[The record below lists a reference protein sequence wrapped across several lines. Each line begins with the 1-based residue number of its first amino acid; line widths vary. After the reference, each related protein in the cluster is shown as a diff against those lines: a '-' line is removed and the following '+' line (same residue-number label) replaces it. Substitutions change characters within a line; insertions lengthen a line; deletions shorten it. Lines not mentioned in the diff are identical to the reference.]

1 MSMWIHDFD
10 VWGKRGGGGNR
21 HLFVVGADEVENKA
35 PVHERKQ
42 VIQEEGQT
50 AVQPLHKLHILETE
64 RDVDKKGGEK
74 TAYFT
79 GEKGKK
85 WYKNIRCDDLGIA
98 LWV

>member
-1 MSMWIHDFD
+1 MF
-10 VWGKRGGGGNR
+10 GENREGGNR

-64 RDVDKKGGEK
+64 RDVDKKGREK

-85 WYKNIRCDDLGIA
+85 WYKSIHCDDLGIVH
-98 LWV
+98 WV